1 MMLFYRFI
9 LFFKKQLQTYNNC
22 TKNSNFAEK
31 LKKMKSK
38 GYLPH
43 LTALIAMIVWGG
55 SYVWSTQVFQFLKP
69 GTTILLRLTL
79 SSALL
84 FAVILLLGKGE
95 RIEHSDI
102 KVFFLASFFEP
113 FLYFIGE
120 SYGLLRVSPTI
131 CSAIIA
137 TIPLFAP
144 IAAFFMLKE
153 RISAMNIIGLIVSF
167 FGVLLM
173 LFNRHLE
180 LTASLSGVMFIFMG
194 VVVAVFYSVILKR
207 LADKYN
213 PLTVVGTVNAIGILY
228 FIPFVL
234 FFERDGLS
242 SLLPVSNYIVPLL
255 LLAVLASSLAYVLYT
270 YSVNKL
276 GVARSNVYTNTI
288 PIFTACF
295 SYVLIHEDITWM
307 KIAGIIVVIV
317 GLVLSQIKSQ
327 KA

>member
-1 MMLFYRFI
+1 M
-9 LFFKKQLQTYNNC
+9 
-22 TKNSNFAEK
+22 KN
-31 LKKMKSK
+31 K
-38 GYLPH
+38 GILPH

-84 FAVILLLGKGE
+84 FAVMLLLKKTE
-95 RIEHSDI
+95 KISRSDV
-102 KVFFLASFFEP
+102 KLFFLAAFLEP

-144 IAAFFMLKE
+144 IAAFFILKE
-153 RISAMNIIGLIVSF
+153 RISAMNIVGLIVSF
-167 FGVLLM
+167 VGVLLM
-173 LFNRHLE
+173 LFNKHLE
-180 LTASLSGVMFIFMG
+180 LTASVSGILFVFMA
-194 VVVAVFYSVILKR
+194 VVVAVFYSVVLKD

-213 PLTVVGTVNAIGILY
+213 PLTVVGAVNGIGILY

-234 FFERDGLS
+234 VFERQSLGN
-242 SLLPVSNYIVPLL
+242 LLPVSNYIVPLL
-255 LLAVLASSLAYVLYT
+255 LLAVLASSLSYVLYT

-276 GVARSNVYTNTI
+276 GVTRSNVYTNTI
-288 PIFTACF
+288 PIFTAFF
-295 SYVLIHEDITWM
+295 SYFLIHEEITWM
-307 KIAGIIVVIV
+307 KTAGIAVVII
-317 GLVLSQIKSQ
+317 GLILSQIKPQSHDHQ
-327 KA
+327 